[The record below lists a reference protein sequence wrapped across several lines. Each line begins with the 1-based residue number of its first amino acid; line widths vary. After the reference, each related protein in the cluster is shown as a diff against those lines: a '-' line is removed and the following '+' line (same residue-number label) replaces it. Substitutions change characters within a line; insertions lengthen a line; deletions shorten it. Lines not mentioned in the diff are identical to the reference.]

1 MRLSVRHLPPLLQDF
16 VEVIGLP
23 ATLKLVEHFG
33 GVRIYVPS
41 DPERLSADH
50 ALVRALG
57 PGAAERLT
65 QYSPN
70 AEIAVPRCLAAIRRV
85 RDAEIRRAHHEEGV
99 TAARLAR
106 AHALTERQVYA
117 ILSLPFDQEDSRQAA
132 LF

>member
-1 MRLSVRHLPPLLQDF
+1 VKLAARYLPPLLQELTDI
-16 VEVIGLP
+16 IGLP

-33 GVRIYVPS
+33 GIRVFIPS
-41 DPERLSADH
+41 DPRRLGADH

-57 PGAAERLT
+57 RDAAIRLT
-65 QYSPN
+65 AYSPN
-70 AEIAVPRCLAAIRRV
+70 AEIAVPRCVAAIRRV
-85 RDAEIRRAHHEEGV
+85 RDAEIRRAHHEDGW

-117 ILSLPFDQEDSRQAA
+117 ILALPFDNEDSRQAT

>member
-1 MRLSVRHLPPLLQDF
+1 MRLDARYLPALLQEF

-33 GVRIYVPS
+33 GIRIRPPVAIG
-41 DPERLSADH
+41 ELTAEH

-57 PGAAERLT
+57 LPAARALSLYTPGA
-65 QYSPN
+65 
-70 AEIAVPRCLAAIRRV
+70 EITVPRCLAAIRRV
-85 RDAEIRRAHHEEGV
+85 RDAEMRRAHNEDGV

-117 ILSLPFDQEDSRQAA
+117 ILALPFDNEDSRQAA